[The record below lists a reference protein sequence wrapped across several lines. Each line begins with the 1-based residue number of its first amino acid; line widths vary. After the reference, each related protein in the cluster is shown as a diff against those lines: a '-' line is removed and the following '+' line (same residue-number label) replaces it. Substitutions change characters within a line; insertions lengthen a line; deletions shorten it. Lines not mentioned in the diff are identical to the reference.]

1 MVRLLMRYSRAMRL
15 TLLACVLVI
24 GLCAIP
30 IAAMCASS
38 ADNFR
43 DVLQHGVDRGIY
55 RDLAVGWID
64 GSHRQSWFFG
74 KGEKPTAE
82 SQFEI
87 GAVTQVFTGLLL
99 GQAIYDGKL
108 KLESTV
114 GGLLGSDFS
123 FADSSVAGV
132 TVKSLATH
140 RSGLRMVPS
149 NLFPEHADDP
159 YATYASR
166 DLLVWLG
173 NAPHAIDDD
182 KLRYSILDSGLLG
195 FLLGRQYAGGFK
207 TVLRDH
213 VLVPLGLKHT
223 DFGDEPNLLSGYSAQ
238 GLPAAHWHFDVLAG
252 AAGLR
257 SSLSDL
263 LVFVQQNLRPGD
275 SALRASILLARQPY
289 TNTSLPEQVGLG
301 WNIVTT
307 HDGEQSWPLVWSASR
322 TGGFAAFVGFRTDK
336 QQGLVLLGNCDVDLS
351 AMGVAWLDGRAPP
364 DLPNVARDHA
374 VVHADEFS
382 GLYEAANL
390 SDVIVR
396 NATAGLTAQWPGQ
409 APVELEFVGQD
420 IFTAP
425 GLSLTLSFQREAGK
439 VINVVI
445 DQAGVNVLARRLS
458 TSAPRLVRT
467 PMAIAASLRAEISGD
482 YRFDAHNL
490 IRIRGSATDLTL
502 QMTARRAVKLYQYA
516 KDRFFS
522 SDDSLDVELA
532 RDSAGAV
539 TGLNLNLA
547 GGLRTAQRV
556 HWRQPAVHDAATRTH

>member
-1 MVRLLMRYSRAMRL
+1 
-15 TLLACVLVI
+15 
-24 GLCAIP
+24 
-30 IAAMCASS
+30 MCASS

-43 DVLQHGVDRGIY
+43 AVLQQGVDRGIY

-114 GGLLGSDFS
+114 GGLLGAGFS
-123 FADSSVAGV
+123 FADSAVAGI
-132 TVKSLATH
+132 TLKSLATH

-149 NLFPEHADDP
+149 NLFPEDVDDP
-159 YATYASR
+159 YATYSSR
-166 DLLVWLG
+166 DLLFWLV
-173 NAPHAIDDD
+173 NSPHAIGDDT
-182 KLRYSILDSGLLG
+182 LSYSILDSGLLG
-195 FLLGRQYAGGFK
+195 FLLARQYAGGFK

-213 VLVPLGLKHT
+213 VLGPMGLKHT
-223 DFGDEPNLLSGYSAQ
+223 DFRDAPILLSGYSAQ

-263 LVFVQQNLRPGD
+263 LHFVQQNLRPGD

-289 TNTSLPEQVGLG
+289 ASTSLSEQVGLG
-301 WNIVTT
+301 WNIFMT

-322 TGGFAAFVGFRTDK
+322 TGGFSAFVGFRTDK

-351 AMGVAWLDGRAPP
+351 AIGVAWLDGRAPP
-364 DLPNVARDHA
+364 DLPKVAKDQS
-374 VVHADEFS
+374 VVHADEFA

-396 NATAGLTAQWPGQ
+396 NGTAGLTAQWPGQ

-425 GLSLTLSFQREAGK
+425 GLALTLSFQRESGK

-445 DQAGVNVLARRLS
+445 DHAGVNVLARRLS
-458 TSAPRLVRT
+458 ASAPRLARASMT
-467 PMAIAASLRAEISGD
+467 MAASLREEISGD

-490 IRIRGSATDLTL
+490 IRIRSTATDLTL
-502 QMTARRAVKLYQYA
+502 QMTA
-516 KDRFFS
+516 
-522 SDDSLDVELA
+522 
-532 RDSAGAV
+532 
-539 TGLNLNLA
+539 
-547 GGLRTAQRV
+547 
-556 HWRQPAVHDAATRTH
+556 